1 MSAGNRLS
9 ATVPEEHREK
19 INKIGDDLDLED
31 ADAERAVIRAGLVKL
46 GYIDG
51 EKDRAR
57 QFLALVRKV
66 GVTLGGAGL
75 AASTLGLFGWSVMQA
90 IGFGLVLAG
99 FAAIAGA
106 EFAPKVDSQLRSVG
120 GETA

>member
-1 MSAGNRLS
+1 MSRGNRLS
-9 ATVPEEHREK
+9 ATVSKKHREK
-19 INKIGDDLDLED
+19 INKIAEDRDLDD
-31 ADAERAVIRAGLVKL
+31 ADAERAVMRAGLVRL

-51 EKDRAR
+51 EKDTAR

-106 EFAPKVDSQLRSVG
+106 EFAPKVDAQLRSVG
-120 GETA
+120 GESA